1 MDKNTNEESLSNAL
15 NNPRT
20 ESNNTRRSE
29 ATNSTQ
35 VTLHVPSNEQNFEP
49 SAPEMDLS
57 PFPPTYEEA
66 MHMKSTN
73 SYNIKMQQSAN
84 KEMSCDESDAKLC
97 IKSSPMPK
105 LRKEFGLHCG

>member
-1 MDKNTNEESLSNAL
+1 MALLICGFIWKYLYQECKKLEMDKNTNEESLNNAL

-20 ESNNTRRSE
+20 ESNNARRSE

-35 VTLHVPSNEQNFEP
+35 VTIHIPSNEQNFGP

-66 MHMKSTN
+66 MRTKSTN
-73 SYNIKMQQSAN
+73 
-84 KEMSCDESDAKLC
+84 C
-97 IKSSPMPK
+97 
-105 LRKEFGLHCG
+105 